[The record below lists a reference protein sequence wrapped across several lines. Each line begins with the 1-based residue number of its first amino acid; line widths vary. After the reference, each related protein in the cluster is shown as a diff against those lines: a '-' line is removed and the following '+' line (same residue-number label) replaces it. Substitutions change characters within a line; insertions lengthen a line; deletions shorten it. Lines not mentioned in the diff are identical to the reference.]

1 MGWIT
6 VYIRGKSGAENDIIR
21 NLDHS
26 GFPYM
31 RGAATEKGVGLYWI
45 NGLENLRAFKKAI
58 GSKIVWKYRLRF
70 YTDIEAFVE
79 SRHNVNTIVLPGGIG
94 HKV

>member
-6 VYIRGKSGAENDIIR
+6 VYIRGKVGAESEIIR
-21 NLDHS
+21 NLDHT

-31 RGAATEKGVGLYWI
+31 RGAATEKRVGLYWI
-45 NGLENLRAFKKAI
+45 KGAENLRAFKKAI
-58 GSKIVWKYRLRF
+58 GSKTIWKYRLRF

-79 SRHNVNTIVLPGGIG
+79 SRHNVNTIVFESRL
-94 HKV
+94 

>member
-6 VYIRGKSGAENDIIR
+6 VYVRGKSGAGTEIIK
-21 NLDHS
+21 NLDHA
-26 GFPYM
+26 GFSYM

-45 NGLENLRAFKKAI
+45 NGLENLRPFKKAI
-58 GSKIVWKYRLRF
+58 GSKTIWKYRLRF

-79 SRHNVNTIVLPGGIG
+79 SRHNVNTIVFESRI
-94 HKV
+94 